1 MSFQNVFADH
11 WLPQAP
17 LAAERKDG
25 AYRRLS
31 REHALQLPYIET
43 NPLCLQSIV
52 VTDHDGSEAD
62 QVADLVGLPQ
72 PSWVTLNPHTR
83 SGHIA
88 YALAAPVCL
97 TDSARRKPINLLAR
111 IEQGLVDVLGGD
123 VGYAGRVTKNPVH
136 RQHMPLWGEET
147 ALYGLQELAQALGD
161 VGALPGPSR
170 TGKALTASSVGRN
183 VALFHLTRQWAY
195 RARLR
200 YDDASEWEQTVH
212 AFAVNKNLTAIA
224 EEFTRGPLSEVEVL
238 HLARSIARWTWRNI
252 TPELTT
258 QRRKAWTAPEH
269 QQRRAQR
276 AADKRRID
284 RTHASK
290 ELFR

>member
-1 MSFQNVFADH
+1 
-11 WLPQAP
+11 
-17 LAAERKDG
+17 
-25 AYRRLS
+25 
-31 REHALQLPYIET
+31 
-43 NPLCLQSIV
+43 
-52 VTDHDGSEAD
+52 
-62 QVADLVGLPQ
+62 
-72 PSWVTLNPHTR
+72 
-83 SGHIA
+83 
-88 YALAAPVCL
+88 
-97 TDSARRKPINLLAR
+97 
-111 IEQGLVDVLGGD
+111 
-123 VGYAGRVTKNPVH
+123 
-136 RQHMPLWGEET
+136 MPLWGEET

-200 YDDASEWEQTVH
+200 YDEATEWEQTVH

-224 EEFTRGPLSEVEVL
+224 DEFTRGPLGEVEVL
-238 HLARSIARWTWRNI
+238 HLTRSIARWTWRNI

-258 QRRKAWTAPEH
+258 QRRKAWGSCLSE
-269 QQRRAQR
+269 R
-276 AADKRRID
+276 AAEKRRID